1 MMTHWLRVAA
11 HGRCEGAVSVYFNA
25 AFNLSLLAL
34 FIAFSR
40 RTYSNHK
47 DGAEKAKSS

>member
-1 MMTHWLRVAA
+1 VN
-11 HGRCEGAVSVYFNA
+11 GRCEGAASVYFNA

-40 RTYSNHK
+40 KTYTDAGNK
-47 DGAEKAKSS
+47 PGAASQAKLKPS

>member
-1 MMTHWLRVAA
+1 MFSWC
-11 HGRCEGAVSVYFNA
+11 RCEGAVSVYFNA

-40 RTYSNHK
+40 RTYSNGRG
-47 DGAEKAKSS
+47 DAVKAKSS